1 MFLQGIW
8 LNFYD
13 ILQVFFS
20 FMYLEK
26 IADYIMG

>member
-13 ILQVFFS
+13 ILQVFFL

-26 IADYIMG
+26 NTDYIMG